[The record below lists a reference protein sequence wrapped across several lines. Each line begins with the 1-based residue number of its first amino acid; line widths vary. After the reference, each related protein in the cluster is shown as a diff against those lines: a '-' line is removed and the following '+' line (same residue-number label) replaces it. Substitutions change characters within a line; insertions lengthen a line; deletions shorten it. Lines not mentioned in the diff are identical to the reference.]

1 MGKNKTKMTF
11 HTTKLKLRYLFTSMT
26 YLLTWRTGLKGDKV
40 LYLVQKA
47 ASCFFISIYKSLKLH
62 EYFKFLYLYN
72 TLMFYFLFLLFWLH
86 SEFQFSKFP
95 GSTLKVFAVGGW
107 VSGVESELSD
117 RL

>member
-1 MGKNKTKMTF
+1 
-11 HTTKLKLRYLFTSMT
+11 
-26 YLLTWRTGLKGDKV
+26 
-40 LYLVQKA
+40 
-47 ASCFFISIYKSLKLH
+47 
-62 EYFKFLYLYN
+62 
-72 TLMFYFLFLLFWLH
+72 MFYFLFLLFWLH